1 MPTATDISRLRLM
14 CRDGTARQVREA
26 ADLSLSDIA
35 RDVGCTAASI
45 SRYETGLIRPGRRRA
60 VAYLAVL
67 DALTNQER
75 DHGH

>member
-1 MPTATDISRLRLM
+1 M

-45 SRYETGLIRPGRRRA
+45 SRYETGLIRPSGRRA

-75 DHGH
+75 VNGN